1 MPLQLSPGSSY
12 FLIIVQHVVSK
23 LSFGS
28 IGQCSNFQRHRHSLD
43 MGAFVRSKPRRGPNG
58 GRISFGHGDAQSK
71 TPMPAIYQHSSRTTR
86 EAPGLHEWTTHR
98 STWGIGPVGS
108 LCGGSCSLTTLRL
121 PTEMKSRLLPVA
133 RGNAGTQ
140 VPLIL
145 VVHQSAFRHP
155 LAPKSY
161 PTPLPSPLLFVLIS
175 LHVNLI
181 SSCPGPTFSQMS
193 QLVFKALAPHVTRSP
208 EPS

>member
-121 PTEMKSRLLPVA
+121 PTEMKVRIQP
-133 RGNAGTQ
+133 RQNAGEQRLFICKSHDSCLWHAATL
-140 VPLIL
+140 VPRYLSSWSCTNQ
-145 VVHQSAFRHP
+145 HSG
-155 LAPKSY
+155 
-161 PTPLPSPLLFVLIS
+161 TP
-175 LHVNLI
+175 
-181 SSCPGPTFSQMS
+181 
-193 QLVFKALAPHVTRSP
+193 
-208 EPS
+208 